1 MSSSASS
8 KQTTP
13 TPPASSAPS
22 ADLNLRQVTD
32 LFMVQEQT
40 IRRGGGT
47 GAIARQH
54 EKGRLTA
61 RERINLLV
69 DGERQ
74 ENAFAP
80 FACERFMELGTWAAY
95 GMYPEAGGAPAAGVV
110 TGIGRVSGHTCMI
123 IANDATVK
131 AGAFFPM
138 TCKKII
144 RAQTVAMMSRM
155 PLVYL
160 VDSAGVFLPMQ
171 EDVFPDTDD
180 FGRIF
185 RNNAVISAEGIPQ
198 IAAIMGFCV
207 AGGGYL
213 PVLCDTLLMTEG
225 SGLYLAGQ
233 ALVKAA
239 IGQDVSDE
247 DLGGAKMHATISGTI
262 DFREK
267 DDPSCIERLRSLMSK
282 YPPESDRSDALAL
295 SRMLA
300 HMVPGVPERDEF
312 REGLLSLAKKRLEH
326 KNAPETLKKQILESS
341 VEEVFKRLVKPDV
354 EVATA
359 EAFCRDLAEA
369 IELYEKFRGPRA
381 DSSVN
386 RLAGAAFKP
395 GEEVYK
401 VFTDKPGTQYDVRD
415 LIACFVDVVAE
426 GSKVKANFDE
436 YKAEYGQ
443 SIVCGYAQIGGHACG
458 IVANQKKVS
467 KSGKGQV
474 QMGGVI
480 YDDSADKA
488 ARFIMDCNQR
498 KIPIVFMHDTSGFM
512 VGRESEQGG
521 IIRAGAKMV
530 NAMSNCVVPKIVLIT
545 GSSYGAGNY
554 AMCGRAFDPYLTLA
568 WPGSKCAV
576 MGANQASGT
585 LAMIEERSRERKGEK
600 IDEATHAAILAA
612 VKASYNEQQDI
623 RHGAARGWV
632 DRLIEPHRTRE
643 ELIAALGSTV
653 NWDYSKPFKVGVLQ
667 T

>member
-1 MSSSASS
+1 MTTPPPAASASS
-8 KQTTP
+8 PAATP
-13 TPPASSAPS
+13 HTPAG

-47 GAIARQH
+47 SAIARQH

-61 RERINLLV
+61 RERINLLL
-69 DGERQ
+69 DGDHQ
-74 ENAFAP
+74 DNAFAP
-80 FACERFMELGTWAAY
+80 FDPARFQELGIWAAS
-95 GMYPEAGGAPAAGVV
+95 GMYAEHGGAPAAGVV
-110 TGIGRVSGHTCMI
+110 TGIGSVSGNRCMI

-144 RAQTVAMMSRM
+144 RAQTIAMMSRL

-160 VDSAGVFLPMQ
+160 VDSAGVFLPLQ

-185 RNNAVISAEGIPQ
+185 RNNAVASAEGIPQ

-225 SGLYLAGQ
+225 SGLYLAGP

-239 IGQDVSDE
+239 IGQVTDDE
-247 DLGGAKMHATISGTI
+247 ELGGAKMHAQISGTI

-267 DDPSCIERLRSLMSK
+267 DDVACIQRLRSLMAK
-282 YPPESDRSDALAL
+282 YPTHRGAKVLQELDDALQLMDRRVHEDIREAM
-295 SRMLA
+295 SSD
-300 HMVPGVPERDEF
+300 ERDALEKHYRARYGELVSEEAM
-312 REGLLSLAKKRLEH
+312 RERFAKL
-326 KNAPETLKKQILESS
+326 
-341 VEEVFKRLVKPDV
+341 D
-354 EVATA
+354 
-359 EAFCRDLAEA
+359 
-369 IELYEKFRGPRA
+369 RA
-381 DSSVN
+381 LNDSSEKPVPA
-386 RLAGAAFKP
+386 RPAAD
-395 GEEVYK
+395 VYSI
-401 VFTDKPGTQYDVRD
+401 FTDKQGGQYDVRD
-415 LIACFVDVVAE
+415 LIATFVDAKLDN
-426 GSKVKANFDE
+426 SKVPDFDE
-436 YKAEYGQ
+436 YKSEYGQ
-443 SIVCGYAQIGGHACG
+443 SVICGYTKIGGLACG

-480 YDDSADKA
+480 YEESADKA

-498 KIPIVFMHDTSGFM
+498 KVPIVFMHDTSGFM

-521 IIRAGAKMV
+521 IIRSGAKMV

-576 MGANQASGT
+576 MGANQASGV

-600 IDEATHAAILAA
+600 IDEATHAAILNA
-612 VKASYNEQQDI
+612 VKAGYNEQQDI

-632 DRLIEPHRTRE
+632 DRIIEPHRTRD
-643 ELIAALGSTV
+643 ELITALESTV
-653 NWDYSKPFKVGVLQ
+653 NWSYSKPFNVGVLQ